1 MSDEPVTF
9 EERFCRLEKRSE
21 ALEQQFAVLE

>member
-9 EERFCRLEKRSE
+9 EERFCRPEKRFE